1 MQMATKLALVQ
12 KAIQTQPMDAEPKA
26 IQTQQLDEAPKAA
39 QTQQLD
45 EAPKAAQT
53 QQLDE
58 APKAQQTQQLDEAPK
73 AWNAVLTAPRPT
85 IHCLSLTC
93 WKQLV
98 GTSDNSKEH
107 NFNHYGYV
115 LHT

>member
-1 MQMATKLALVQ
+1 VQQSQRQLGAAGCLAMQMATKLALVQ
-12 KAIQTQPMDAEPKA
+12 KAIQTQQLAQEPKAIQTQPMDAEPKA
-26 IQTQQLDEAPKAA
+26 I
-39 QTQQLD
+39 
-45 EAPKAAQT
+45 
-53 QQLDE
+53 
-58 APKAQQTQQLDEAPK
+58 QTQQLDEAPK